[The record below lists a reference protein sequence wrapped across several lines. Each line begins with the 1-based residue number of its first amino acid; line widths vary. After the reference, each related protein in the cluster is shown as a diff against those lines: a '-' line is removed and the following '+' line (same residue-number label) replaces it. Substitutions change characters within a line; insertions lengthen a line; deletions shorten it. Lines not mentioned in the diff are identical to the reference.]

1 MTYWH
6 AIILAI
12 IEGLTEFLPVS
23 STGHMIIT
31 SALLGIPPTD
41 FTKLYLVVVQLGA
54 ILSVLAV
61 YWRRFF
67 QSVDFYLKLLVAFL
81 PIVVVGALLKK
92 HIDALLGSVSTV
104 AVMLVLGGIVLLFI
118 DKWFPPREAE
128 VGAPGEAANPNPSFR
143 QAFVIGVFQCL
154 AVVPGTSRS
163 AATIVG
169 GLSQRLSRRAA
180 AEFAFFL
187 AMPTMLAASVKDL
200 YDYYKEAKTH
210 GATLGHLFSAEQLK
224 QLAVGNVVAFVVA
237 LLAIRLF
244 VGFVA
249 KNGFRAFG
257 IYRII
262 AGGILLIMLA
272 LKLNLQLV

>member
-1 MTYWH
+1 MNYWH
-6 AIILAI
+6 VIILAI

-31 SALLGIPPTD
+31 SALLGIPITD

-54 ILSVLAV
+54 ILSVFAV

-67 QSVDFYLKLLVAFL
+67 QSFDFYLKLLVAFL
-81 PIVVVGALLKK
+81 PIVVVGFFLKK
-92 HIDALLGSVSTV
+92 YIDALLESVGTV

-118 DKWFPPREAE
+118 DRWFPQRKAE
-128 VGAPGEAANPNPSFR
+128 TGEVAGTDPNPSFR
-143 QAFVIGVFQCL
+143 QALVIGVFQCL

-169 GLSQRLSRRAA
+169 GLSQRLTRQAA

-187 AMPTMLAASVKDL
+187 AMPTMLAASVKDI
-200 YDYYKEAKTH
+200 YDYYKAAKTH
-210 GATLGHLFSAEQLK
+210 GVTVGHLFSAEQLK

-237 LLAIRLF
+237 LLAIRFF

-249 KNGFRAFG
+249 RNGFRAFG